1 MDPLAHHYHR
11 MVGLDRNWSI
21 SNVDL
26 NMDSQTLTLA
36 LEYVGK
42 RVICPECDESCARK
56 DHAAERSWRH
66 LDAMQFQT
74 VLTARVPRSSCDA
87 CGVKTIAVPWA
98 GKHSRFTLMFEA
110 FAIDMLLAARSV
122 QAAST
127 MLGIDWSTAQAIMKR
142 AVERGLTRR
151 SLDEVKHVGID
162 EKSFGK
168 GHDYVS
174 VMTDIDGSRVL
185 EVTPERT
192 IEACD
197 SLWNTLP
204 EEQKENVQAVAMDMW
219 QAFETST
226 EKNVPNA
233 NIVHDRF
240 HISKYLGD
248 AVDKVRR
255 DEHKQLMS
263 DGDERLKG
271 ARYSLLFNP
280 ENLTQEKG
288 EQLNAIVKS
297 TLKTGRA
304 WQLRELF
311 RHFWEETDAVGGR
324 AFFDHWYSWAIRSR
338 LEPVKKVARMLKGR
352 LGRILTWFASPISN
366 GPSEGFNSRIQAI
379 KSAARGFRIF
389 EHYRIRILFFCGKL
403 SLKPAII

>member
-1 MDPLAHHYHR
+1 MDSLSDHYHR
-11 MVGLDRNWSI
+11 MVGLDADWAI
-21 SNVDL
+21 ANVDL
-26 NMDSQTLTLA
+26 NMESQTLTLA

-42 RVICPECDESCARK
+42 RVLCPECNQACARK
-56 DHAAERSWRH
+56 DHAAERRWRH

-74 VLTARVPRSSCDA
+74 VLTARVPRASCDA

-122 QAAST
+122 QAAAV
-127 MLGIDWSTAQAIMKR
+127 MLGIDWSTAQAIMER
-142 AVERGLTRR
+142 AVERGLARR
-151 SLDEVKHVGID
+151 SLDDVKYVGID

-174 VMTDIDGSRVL
+174 VMTDIEGSRVL
-185 EVTPERT
+185 EVAPERT
-192 IEACD
+192 TQACD
-197 SLWNTLP
+197 SLWNTLS

-226 EKNVPNA
+226 DKNVPDA
-233 NIVHDRF
+233 DIVHDRF

-255 DEHKQLMS
+255 AEHKQLMS

-280 ENLTQEKG
+280 ENLSEEKG

-304 WQLRELF
+304 WQIRELF
-311 RHFWEETDAVGGR
+311 RYFWEETDAVGGR
-324 AFFDHWYSWAIRSR
+324 AFFDRWYSWAIRSR

-352 LGRILTWFASPISN
+352 LERILTWFTSPISN

-403 SLKPAII
+403 SLKPATI

>member
-1 MDPLAHHYHR
+1 MDSLSDHYHR
-11 MVGLDRNWSI
+11 MVGLDSNWSI
-21 SNVDL
+21 TSVDL
-26 NMDSQTLTLA
+26 NTESQTLTLA

-42 RVICPECDESCARK
+42 RVACPECDQLCSK
-56 DHAAERSWRH
+56 NDHAAERSWRH

-74 VLTARVPRSSCDA
+74 VLTARVPRSSCES

-110 FAIDMLLAARSV
+110 LAIDMLLAARSV
-122 QAAST
+122 QAAAN
-127 MLGIDWSTAQAIMKR
+127 MLSIDWSTAHTIMER
-142 AVERGLTRR
+142 AVERGLKRR

-162 EKSFGK
+162 EKNFGK

-174 VMTDIDGSRVL
+174 VMTDIDGARVL
-185 EVTPERT
+185 EVAPERT

-197 SLWNTLP
+197 SLWNTLSD
-204 EEQKENVQAVAMDMW
+204 EQKENVEAVAMDMW
-219 QAFETST
+219 RAFETST
-226 EKNVPNA
+226 ENHVPHA
-233 NIVHDRF
+233 AIVYDRF
-240 HISKYLGD
+240 HIAKYLGD

-255 DEHKQLMS
+255 AEHKQLMAA
-263 DGDERLKG
+263 GDQRLKG

-280 ENLTQEKG
+280 ENLTEEKD

-304 WQLRELF
+304 WQLKELF
-311 RHFWEETDAVGGR
+311 RYFWEETDAVGGR
-324 AFFDHWYSWAIRSR
+324 AFFGRWYAWAIRSR
-338 LEPVKKVARMLKGR
+338 LKPVKKVARILRGR
-352 LGRILTWFASPISN
+352 LDRILTWFTSPISN
-366 GPSEGFNSRIQAI
+366 ATSEGFNSRIQAL

-403 SLKPAII
+403 QLTPEPT